1 MHLKITT
8 LKFIKINKLALIIY
22 CIVVQG
28 VTAQD
33 SIPEFSDTISIAATD
48 TVKVP
53 FSRYKVEGVSAVVGD
68 YVVLDSDIDKGYLE
82 LQQQGV
88 PTEDVTRCQLLGKLM
103 EDKLYLH
110 QAVQDSI
117 LISDTEINPEV
128 DQLLQ
133 YMTSELGSEEKML
146 EFYRKTSL
154 ADLRSELFTARKNLR
169 LAGRMQAKVV
179 ENVEIT
185 PEEVRE
191 FFYSIPEDERPVFS
205 AEVSVAQI
213 VVDPKITK
221 AAKQEAIDRLNQMR
235 QDILENGVSFSTK
248 AGLYSEDGSKTRGGL
263 IEGIKRN
270 SQYVKEFKDQ
280 AFSLLEGEISEPFE
294 TDFGFHILKVDKI
307 RGQEVDVRH
316 ILIYPDI
323 SQASIDAAKEKIEKV
338 REGILDETVDFAEAA
353 RLYSED
359 KETMNNGGQLVNPVT
374 FDTWFDL
381 TKMDPELS
389 AKVYNLKVG
398 EVSKIFTERDRTGK
412 AKFKIYTVTD
422 RKEEHPAE
430 FAKDYER
437 IQDLALKEKK
447 IRAIEEWQNNQIK
460 ETYVSV
466 NEDYQNCEFSS
477 DWVKT
482 AN

>member
-1 MHLKITT
+1 ML
-8 LKFIKINKLALIIY
+8 LLVCVLAL
-22 CIVVQG
+22 QG
-28 VTAQD
+28 ATAQD
-33 SIPEFSDTISIAATD
+33 SIPVTEEIIPVATTD
-48 TVKVP
+48 TVKAP
-53 FSRYKVEGVSAVVGD
+53 FERYKVEGVSAVVGD

-82 LQQQGV
+82 FQQQGI
-88 PTEDVTRCQLLGKLM
+88 PTEDITRCQLLGKLM

-117 LISDTEINPEV
+117 LVSDTEINPEV
-128 DQLLQ
+128 DQILQ
-133 YMTSELGSEEKML
+133 VFTAELGSEEKL
-146 EFYRKTSL
+146 LQFYKKDNL
-154 ADLRSELFTARKNLR
+154 AELRSELFTARKNLK
-169 LAGRMQAKVV
+169 LSGRMQAKVV

-191 FFYSIPEDERPVFS
+191 FFFSIPEDERPVFS
-205 AEVSVAQI
+205 AEVAVAQI
-213 VVDPKITK
+213 VVEPAITI

-235 QDILENGVSFSTK
+235 EDILNNGVSFATK

-263 IEGIKRN
+263 IEGVKKN
-270 SQYVKEFKDQ
+270 SPFVKEFKDQ

-294 TDFGFHILKVDKI
+294 TIYGFHILKVDKI

-316 ILIYPDI
+316 ILIYPDV
-323 SQASIDAAKEKIEKV
+323 SQASIDSAKDKIERV
-338 REGILDETVDFAEAA
+338 RAGIVDSVATFAEAA
-353 RLYSED
+353 RAYSEE
-359 KETMNNGGQLVNPVT
+359 KETRNNGGQLVNPVT
-374 FDTWFDL
+374 YDTWFDL

-412 AKFKIYTVTD
+412 ASFKIYTVTD

-430 FAKDYER
+430 FAQDYER
-437 IQDLALKEKK
+437 IKELALKEKK
-447 IRAIEEWQNNQIK
+447 IRAIEEWQNKQIK

-466 NEDYQNCEFSS
+466 NEDYQSCDFAS